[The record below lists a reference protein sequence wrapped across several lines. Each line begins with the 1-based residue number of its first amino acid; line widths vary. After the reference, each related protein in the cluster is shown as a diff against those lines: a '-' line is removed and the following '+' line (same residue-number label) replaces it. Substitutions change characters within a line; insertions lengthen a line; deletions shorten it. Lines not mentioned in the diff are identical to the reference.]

1 MPLNA
6 FLDLIALASAL
17 AAAWL
22 WFKASGNTVRRVDRS
37 EELNHL
43 DLNRIVVAIN
53 RSQIL
58 NRRAAMA
65 TAVSALA
72 FAAKFAQDLVLGG

>member
-1 MPLNA
+1 MTLTA
-6 FLDLIALASAL
+6 LLDFVALSSAL

-22 WFKASGNTVRRVDRS
+22 WFKASGNTVRRVDKC

-53 RSQIL
+53 RSQVL

-65 TAVSALA
+65 TAISALVI
-72 FAAKFAQDLVLGG
+72 AAKFAHDLVLGG

>member
-1 MPLNA
+1 MSMNA
-6 FLDLIALASAL
+6 FLDLVALCSAL

-22 WFKASGNTVRRVDRS
+22 WFKASGNTVRRVDRC

-43 DLNRIVVAIN
+43 DINRIVVAIN

-58 NRRAAMA
+58 NRRAALA
-65 TAVSALA
+65 TAVSGVAI
-72 FAAKFAQDLVLGG
+72 AAKFAHDLVFGG

>member
-1 MPLNA
+1 MNLNA
-6 FLDLIALASAL
+6 VLDLVALIAAL

-22 WFKASGNTVRRVDRS
+22 WFKASGNTVRRVDRC

-58 NRRAAMA
+58 NRRAALA
-65 TAVSALA
+65 TAVSAIA
-72 FAAKFAQDLVLGG
+72 IAAKFAHDLAMGG